1 MRLWRGII
9 EEYREFIP
17 LDPGAPITLL
27 EGGTPLI
34 PAPALARRLGVRAD
48 IRLKLEGAN
57 PTGSFKDRGM
67 TAAISKAVADGAR
80 VVICASTGNT

>member
-1 MRLWRGII
+1 MKLWRGII
-9 EEYREFIP
+9 EEYRELMS
-17 LDPGAPITLL
+17 LDADAPVVTLY

-34 PAPALARRLGVRAD
+34 PAPAFARNLGVRVD

-67 TAAISKAVADGAR
+67 TAAISKALADGAR
-80 VVICASTGNT
+80 VVICASTG